1 MNIHLKSFPYIH
13 VDQIT
18 KQNNLIK
25 KMEISNIIYKVE
37 DNECNVKKYEKRELR
52 DKIDDILSEIASIKK
67 IFTHNKQKHAM
78 TLFSVDHEFTAQE
91 YIEHYKALPSHIYGK
106 DFLSHFDETV
116 IGKLNY

>member
-1 MNIHLKSFPYIH
+1 
-13 VDQIT
+13 
-18 KQNNLIK
+18 
-25 KMEISNIIYKVE
+25 MEISNIIYKVE
-37 DNECNVKKYEKRELR
+37 DHEGNIKKYEKRELR

-78 TLFSVDHEFTAQE
+78 TLFSVEHDFTAQE

-106 DFLSHFDETV
+106 EFLSHFDETV

>member
-18 KQNNLIK
+18 KTKQNNLK
-25 KMEISNIIYKVE
+25 KWKSAISR
-37 DNECNVKKYEKRELR
+37 DLR

-78 TLFSVDHEFTAQE
+78 TLFSVEHEFTAQE